1 MNHQKA
7 QPAQF
12 MIRKKKGGTATMSQR
27 GLILALQRFH
37 DDPGFKDLVAQD
49 PDSTLGIYDLD
60 DNERQQLMSMDEA
73 AMNRFA
79 IGLGLNWGAGPVSGV
94 GALDDSEV
102 STESSPRPGVS
113 VPHDAAPSPGQNVVH
128 P

>member
-1 MNHQKA
+1 MNCQQA
-7 QPAQF
+7 QPGQF
-12 MIRKKKGGTATMSQR
+12 MI
-27 GLILALQRFH
+27 
-37 DDPGFKDLVAQD
+37 KDLVAQD
-49 PDSTLGIYDLD
+49 PEATLGIYDLD
-60 DNERQQLMSMDEA
+60 ENERQQLMSMDEA

-102 STESSPRPGVS
+102 STESSGKPGVS

>member
-1 MNHQKA
+1 
-7 QPAQF
+7 
-12 MIRKKKGGTATMSQR
+12 MIRQKKGGTPIMSQR

-37 DDPGFKDLVAQD
+37 DDPGFRDLVAQD
-49 PDSTLGIYDLD
+49 PQSTLGIYDLD

-73 AMNRFA
+73 AMHRFA
-79 IGLGLNWGAGPVSGV
+79 IGLGLNWGSGPVSGV

-102 STESSPRPGVS
+102 SVESSGKPGVS
-113 VPHDAAPSPGQNVVH
+113 IPHDNLPGNGQGVVH

>member
-1 MNHQKA
+1 
-7 QPAQF
+7 
-12 MIRKKKGGTATMSQR
+12 MSQR

-49 PDSTLGIYDLD
+49 PEATLGIYDLD
-60 DNERQQLMSMDEA
+60 ENERQQLMSMDEA

-79 IGLGLNWGAGPVSGV
+79 AGMGLSWGGGPVSGV
-94 GALDDSEV
+94 GALDESEV
-102 STESSPRPGVS
+102 STESSGKPGVS
-113 VPHDAAPSPGQNVVH
+113 VPHDAATPPGQNVLH